1 MKVKELLNTLS
12 KYDLDNEVDVVFN
25 ADREWDES
33 VDIACNIEIMGDTNT
48 TPTIIVMPKT
58 KSIKEFETIYELLQE
73 NGKTLK
79 IEMTEEGIYV
89 YLDDELRREL
99 DLKEKNSLKVNSE
112 EFIKK
117 LIEIL

>member
-12 KYDLDNEVDVVFN
+12 KYDLDHELDVVFN
-25 ADREWDES
+25 TDRDWDES

-48 TPTIIVMPKT
+48 APTIIVMPK
-58 KSIKEFETIYELLQE
+58 IKNIKGFETIYELLQE
-73 NGKTLK
+73 NGKTLN
-79 IEMTEEGIYV
+79 IEITERGMYV
-89 YLDDELRREL
+89 YLDNELRREL
-99 DLKEKNSLKVNSE
+99 DFKEKNSLKVNSE